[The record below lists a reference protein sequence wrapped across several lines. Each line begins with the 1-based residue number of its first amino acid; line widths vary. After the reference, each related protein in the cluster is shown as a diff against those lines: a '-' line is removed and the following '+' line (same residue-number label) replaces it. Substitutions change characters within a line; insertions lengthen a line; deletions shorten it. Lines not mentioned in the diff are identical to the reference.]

1 MVGGGKDREEM
12 SELISRSELLKKLE
26 SNKLQPTKD
35 TDGFI
40 DGWCEGF
47 NTVVDMIRN
56 QPTAFDTEKV
66 VEEVKKL
73 DLDGVSMVEDGKYTL
88 VRRNEVISLI
98 QTNGVCNGRQKSC
111 KYCYK
116 KDCLLS
122 TEKTL
127 SDKWSDIVK
136 KGGVE

>member
-12 SELISRSELLKKLE
+12 SDFISRNELIYKIRGIVPGS
-26 SNKLQPTKD
+26 QD
-35 TDGFI
+35 VDFI
-40 DGWCEGF
+40 IGLIE
-47 NTVVDMIRN
+47 N
-56 QPTAFDTEKV
+56 QPTVFDTEKV

-73 DLDGVSMVEDGKYTL
+73 DLDGVSMVEDGKYKL
-88 VRRNEVISLI
+88 VRKNEVISLI

-116 KDCLLS
+116 KDCPLS

>member
-12 SELISRSELLKKLE
+12 SDLISRNDLIYKIRGIVPGS
-26 SNKLQPTKD
+26 QD
-35 TDGFI
+35 VDFI
-40 DGWCEGF
+40 IGLIE
-47 NTVVDMIRN
+47 N
-56 QPTAFDTEKV
+56 QPTAFDAEKV

-116 KDCLLS
+116 KDCPLS

>member
-1 MVGGGKDREEM
+1 M
-12 SELISRSELLKKLE
+12 SRLIDADDLLQEFEKENVAHNSDIWHITGIKA
-26 SNKLQPTKD
+26 
-35 TDGFI
+35 FI
-40 DGWCEGF
+40 E
-47 NTVVDMIRN
+47 NA
-56 QPTAFDTEKV
+56 PTAFDTEKV

-116 KDCLLS
+116 KDCPLS

-136 KGGVE
+136 KGGAE

>member
-1 MVGGGKDREEM
+1 M
-12 SELISRSELLKKLE
+12 SDLISRSELLKELE

-116 KDCLLS
+116 KDCPLS

>member
-1 MVGGGKDREEM
+1 M
-12 SELISRSELLKKLE
+12 SKLIDIDDERFWDILFDEACVEGNQAERIKTELDKI
-26 SNKLQPTKD
+26 
-35 TDGFI
+35 
-40 DGWCEGF
+40 
-47 NTVVDMIRN
+47 V
-56 QPTAFDTEKV
+56 AFDTEKV

-98 QTNGVCNGRQKSC
+98 QTNGVCNVRQKSC

-116 KDCLLS
+116 KDSPLS

-136 KGGVE
+136 KGGAE

>member
-12 SELISRSELLKKLE
+12 SKLIDIDDERFWDILFDEACVDGNQAERIKNELEKI
-26 SNKLQPTKD
+26 
-35 TDGFI
+35 
-40 DGWCEGF
+40 
-47 NTVVDMIRN
+47 V
-56 QPTAFDTEKV
+56 AFDTEKV
-66 VEEVKKL
+66 IEEVKKL
-73 DLDGVSMVEDGKYTL
+73 DLDGVSMVEDGKYKL
-88 VRRNEVISLI
+88 VRKNEVISLI

-116 KDCLLS
+116 KDCPLS

>member
-12 SELISRSELLKKLE
+12 SDLINRSELIYKIRGIVPG
-26 SNKLQPTKD
+26 SQD
-35 TDGFI
+35 VDFI
-40 DGWCEGF
+40 VGLIE
-47 NTVVDMIRN
+47 N

-66 VEEVKKL
+66 VDEVKKL

-116 KDCLLS
+116 KDCPLS

>member
-1 MVGGGKDREEM
+1 M
-12 SELISRSELLKKLE
+12 SDLISRKELLKYFCI
-26 SNKLQPTKD
+26 NKNGQRIPEVDCDNIEVTVSIKD
-35 TDGFI
+35 VKRI
-40 DGWCEGF
+40 
-47 NTVVDMIRN
+47 IRE

-116 KDCLLS
+116 KDCPLS

>member
-12 SELISRSELLKKLE
+12 RLIDADALIKTKQEEYSYYDITDSEFEDLVNS
-26 SNKLQPTKD
+26 
-35 TDGFI
+35 
-40 DGWCEGF
+40 
-47 NTVVDMIRN
+47 

-116 KDCLLS
+116 KDCPLS

>member
-1 MVGGGKDREEM
+1 M
-12 SELISRSELLKKLE
+12 SDLISRSEVINLIE
-26 SNKLQPTKD
+26 SKFV
-35 TDGFI
+35 DGCLMQGEKTLI
-40 DGWCEGF
+40 DGYGLIDE
-47 NTVVDMIRN
+47 VSEL
-56 QPTAFDTEKV
+56 PTAFDTEKA
-66 VEEVKKL
+66 VEEIKKL
-73 DLDGVSMVEDGKYTL
+73 DLDGVSMVEDGKYKL

-116 KDCLLS
+116 KDCPLS

-136 KGGVE
+136 KGGME

>member
-12 SELISRSELLKKLE
+12 SDLISRSELLKELE

-66 VEEVKKL
+66 VEQLLDMRLIRVEQCHGDYEIEV
-73 DLDGVSMVEDGKYTL
+73 M
-88 VRRNEVISLI
+88 
-98 QTNGVCNGRQKSC
+98 
-111 KYCYK
+111 
-116 KDCLLS
+116 
-122 TEKTL
+122 TE
-127 SDKWSDIVK
+127 SNFDDAINIVK